1 MSRRQKMISLDE
13 ETYQMIKR
21 LEKIGYFD
29 EVFNSFSEFV
39 KHHIVESHDNPEQIK
54 RQILLE
60 KREQLDKEIQRLE
73 KELPDNQGS
82 KETDEELKDYI
93 KDKVDF
99 IEKCVT
105 QKRNEP
111 NEFYK
116 VFQSK
121 QTNLF
126 NGAKSI
132 NQSLTSKRF
141 KELVKEEAKQ
151 RESLNVN

>member
-1 MSRRQKMISLDE
+1 MISLDE

>member
-1 MSRRQKMISLDE
+1 MISLDE
-13 ETYQMIKR
+13 ESYQMIKR

-39 KHHIVESHDNPEQIK
+39 KHHIVEAHDNPEQIK

-60 KREQLDKEIQRLE
+60 KREQLDQEIQRLE

-82 KETDEELKDYI
+82 KKIDEELKDYI

-141 KELVKEEAKQ
+141 KELVKEEAEE